1 MSNQYDRNG
10 NAIDRQDYH
19 RFEEMDKSVRFDPKA
34 RHKDIRSGRFPDQIN
49 RDMTHADQERERQIQ
64 AQQERSQREQDYART
79 HQAGGSS
86 SADGKGK
93 GVKRAYDPV
102 RDAENRR

>member
-19 RFEEMDKSVRFDPKA
+19 KFEEMDKSVRFDPKT
-34 RHKDIRSGRFPDQIN
+34 RHNDIRS
-49 RDMTHADQERERQIQ
+49 DQERERQIQ
-64 AQQERSQREQDYART
+64 AQQEKSQREQDYART